1 LKRRPSVLIYMRIL
15 EEVRRE
21 PRGPTRLAQAVNLS
35 YDKFVPFLQTLVAK
49 GLLKGEE
56 SEGREVYSI
65 TAEGIQT
72 FLHWEMVWEKI
83 RP

>member
-1 LKRRPSVLIYMRIL
+1 LKRRPNIVIFMRIL

-35 YDKFVPFLQTLVAK
+35 YDKFVPYLQTMERK
-49 GLLKGEE
+49 GLVKKENA
-56 SEGREVYSI
+56 EGRDIYSM
-65 TAEGIQT
+65 TQEGIQV
-72 FLHWEMVWEKI
+72 FFNWEKVWEVI